1 MKTRNLVI
9 VFILQLIVIVGLFSY
24 FYTQKREANPIV
36 YLSLNNTSGQT
47 DELKLDIGAADEY
60 LFQQLNP
67 NKESSPYFN
76 TSNLDLNVGDIVYV
90 QLDQYRGRTSSIQFI
105 TESYDDSLEK
115 PFIKGKIASITTGSQ
130 DQDNFQP
137 TRYNIQYGIEDINL
151 DVKSLA
157 GAVVKVELNSEGE
170 PKLLEIYQDHKVIYR
185 SE

>member
-90 QLDQYRGRTSSIQFI
+90 QLD
-105 TESYDDSLEK
+105 
-115 PFIKGKIASITTGSQ
+115 
-130 DQDNFQP
+130 
-137 TRYNIQYGIEDINL
+137 
-151 DVKSLA
+151 
-157 GAVVKVELNSEGE
+157 
-170 PKLLEIYQDHKVIYR
+170 
-185 SE
+185 